1 MEFLRARH
9 SMKPS
14 RRVSITSIMTAL
26 ALIGNYSLVAFANVE
41 LGSTILFT
49 TAFVFGFPMGVTCVL
64 LMSIIYASFNPWGPF
79 IPHIWLTQVIGWLF
93 MVAVGAIMGNKV
105 TENSS
110 GESQRQEF
118 AGVGAFVTV
127 FYDLITT
134 LGYSWAFNV
143 PYSVAL
149 ISLLP
154 FMIIHVVSNT
164 VIFAA
169 VAPEINSILKTQFLS
184 AIWVGPTETLQELSE
199 E

>member
-1 MEFLRARH
+1 MEALRARY

-26 ALIGNYSLVAFANVE
+26 ALIGNYSLVAIPNVE
-41 LGSTILFT
+41 LGSIILFT

-79 IPHIWLTQVIGWLF
+79 IPQIWLTQVIGWLF
-93 MVAVGAIMGNKV
+93 MVAVGAIMGNRAS
-105 TENSS
+105 ENSS
-110 GESQRQEF
+110 GKPQRQEL

-127 FYDLITT
+127 FFDLITT
-134 LGYSWAFNV
+134 LGYSWAFDV
-143 PYSVAL
+143 PYLVAL

-154 FMIIHVVSNT
+154 FMVIHVVSNT
-164 VIFAA
+164 LLFAA
-169 VAPEINSILKTQFLS
+169 VTLGINSILKTQFLS
-184 AIWVGPTETLQELSE
+184 AIWNSPTETLQELSE

>member
-1 MEFLRARH
+1 MEALRARY

-14 RRVSITSIMTAL
+14 QRVSITSIMTAL
-26 ALIGNYSLVAFANVE
+26 ALVGNYSLVGIPNVE

-79 IPHIWLTQVIGWLF
+79 VPHIWLTQVIGWLF
-93 MVAVGAIMGNKV
+93 MVAVGAIMGNRV

-110 GESQRQEF
+110 GEPQRQEL

-134 LGYSWAFNV
+134 LGYSWAFSV

-164 VIFAA
+164 LIFAA
-169 VAPEINSILKTQFLS
+169 VTPRINSILQTQFLS
-184 AIWVGPTETLQELSE
+184 AIWVSPTEPLQELSE